1 MIDSSGVDLCLDHG
15 GNRFDKLSLVG
26 FIHLILL
33 PESVLDLLDL
43 KPEEGLL
50 LFAFIRLSL

>member
-1 MIDSSGVDLCLDHG
+1 MDLCLDHG

-50 LFAFIRLSL
+50 LFAFISLSL